1 MTEAMPF
8 LQKTI
13 LLSYDPRAFAAGAF
27 NVNYAVRPFGF
38 GVIRP
43 PFAEIMRL
51 CAYAPQSTLSS
62 PQKNSA
68 TVPGPVWL
76 PIVVPTLFISTLPL
90 RCGNAASTWSAT

>member
-1 MTEAMPF
+1 MSIMLF
-8 LQKTI
+8 G
-13 LLSYDPRAFAAGAF
+13 LSASGS
-27 NVNYAVRPFGF
+27 FGS
-38 GVIRP
+38 

-76 PIVVPTLFISTLPL
+76 PMVVPTL
-90 RCGNAASTWSAT
+90 